1 MIESDKILDRLQYIY
16 LVDGADA
23 LLEIKKYSNGFVL
36 AFNTMGRKFRISLD
50 DEYGDI
56 EIEVTSNF
64 DNTRMSHREENIENM
79 TYEEIAEL
87 AWDWVVDFQKV
98 CTLFEDN
105 ADNIW

>member
-16 LVDGADA
+16 LVDGAGA
-23 LLEIKKYSNGFVL
+23 IPEVIKYSNGFVF

-56 EIEVTSNF
+56 EIEVTSNG
-64 DNTRMSHREENIENM
+64 DSTRMRHREENIENM
-79 TYEEIAEL
+79 TYREIVAL

>member
-1 MIESDKILDRLQYIY
+1 MIESDKVLDRLQYLY
-16 LVDGADA
+16 LIDGAGA
-23 LLEIKKYSNGFVL
+23 VPNVTKYFNGFVF
-36 AFNTMGRKFRISLD
+36 AFNTMGRKFRIALD

-56 EIEVTSNF
+56 EIEVTSDG
-64 DNTRMSHREENIENM
+64 DNTRMRHREENIENM
-79 TYEEIAEL
+79 TDREIAEL

>member
-16 LVDGADA
+16 LIDGAGA
-23 LLEIKKYSNGFVL
+23 VPNVTKYSNGFVF
-36 AFNTMGRKFRISLD
+36 AFNTMGRKFRITLD

-56 EIEVTSNF
+56 EIEVTSDG
-64 DNTRMSHREENIENM
+64 DNTRMRHREENIENM
-79 TYEEIAEL
+79 TDREIAEL

-105 ADNIW
+105 VDNIW